1 MPADVYLKTT
11 NYPARPYA
19 GPRILHMRQLVPRA
33 RPPIFTNYSIMVPVA
48 GLGGGKGRARGEA
61 ESRGP
66 LALSLARGPA
76 PSRHPLSAVW
86 RALLAH
92 FVPQGPLLEPNTPE
106 GHKGGGGLT
115 QPGPRALA
123 PLRPADTLCSPDAHV
138 LCPSGSCPTAPAGPG
153 GAAPTP
159 RPI

>member
-61 ESRGP
+61 ESGGP
-66 LALSLARGPA
+66 LALSLARGACPQPA
-76 PSRHPLSAVW
+76 PPQRCLESTVGTLCAPGSPPGAQYSRKPQRWRGPYSARPQGLGTALASWHPL
-86 RALLAH
+86 L
-92 FVPQGPLLEPNTPE
+92 P
-106 GHKGGGGLT
+106 
-115 QPGPRALA
+115 
-123 PLRPADTLCSPDAHV
+123 
-138 LCPSGSCPTAPAGPG
+138 
-153 GAAPTP
+153 
-159 RPI
+159 